1 MKERLKKYAPL
12 KWYIASLILVGA
24 ISIAGIVYVVYV
36 NFNFSETLI
45 YTGSPPFTWGEDD
58 GWGTNVVFYLVD
70 AGFTWAMWLSMWM
83 TFRTFKNNSTEDNR
97 FLDKQVPV
105 VGAVLFIYAVFC
117 MAVFKG
123 QVLRTFEE
131 HPAPF
136 MYEGGEV
143 YVTSLF
149 LPVII
154 LGCLILDIGFWQVV
168 YANKKRKQRK
178 TEEALAEKT
187 DNVEKQEIGG

>member
-1 MKERLKKYAPL
+1 
-12 KWYIASLILVGA
+12 
-24 ISIAGIVYVVYV
+24 
-36 NFNFSETLI
+36 
-45 YTGSPPFTWGEDD
+45 
-58 GWGTNVVFYLVD
+58 
-70 AGFTWAMWLSMWM
+70 
-83 TFRTFKNNSTEDNR
+83 
-97 FLDKQVPV
+97 
-105 VGAVLFIYAVFC
+105 

-187 DNVEKQEIGG
+187 DTKETQEI